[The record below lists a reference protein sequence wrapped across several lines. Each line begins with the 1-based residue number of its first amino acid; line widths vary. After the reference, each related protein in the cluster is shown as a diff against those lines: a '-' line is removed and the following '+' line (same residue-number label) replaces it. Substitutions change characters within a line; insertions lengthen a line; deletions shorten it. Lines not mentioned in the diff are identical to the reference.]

1 MIRNMSGFTALVA
14 AAALAG
20 VVARPAPGAESAPK
34 HAFEKSRIRT
44 IYVVPSAHWDRGWY
58 LPVDDE
64 AKLYKQHLDAVIGIC
79 QKHGEF
85 RWMVETSWTVEQW
98 LKQTPDARE
107 RERLFTLVRQ
117 GRIGLPGNYMVDGG
131 AFRTEEV
138 NRLAYAAR
146 YLRDTWRVP
155 INTALMDDQNGYSWA
170 LPQVLARSG
179 IRYFLAG
186 PNFGFGGSFGLPK
199 KDLPFYWQ
207 GPDGSKVLAWV
218 SEGYGEAGDRYGLTP
233 NPSRFFSAPNSEL
246 RTMTDLQITESRM
259 RKALRELEQAGY
271 PYDAVLTINS
281 GDYAD
286 PHNTLNMLEYFALW
300 KKAHPWPKL
309 RLALPQEFFR
319 HIEEKYA
326 GHVPTY
332 AGEWSIFG
340 DSAAPALTA
349 LSRWTGDHL
358 PVLEK
363 LASINRL
370 VDKDPSLVMG
380 GTQYIQRYPA
390 EEINSAYRR
399 ILQADGHGGGPGTGW
414 PGLSSRRELEHNNEV
429 HFSRMREAHEEISYL
444 LAQEFQAL
452 ARQIQS
458 DGPAVVVVNP
468 LSWERTDVVQVHVNR
483 DLLAK
488 GFRLEDAAN
497 SRVLPWQK
505 LEETEIEFL
514 VENVPSLGY
523 HRYRMVPAAAPQA
536 SAPAVTVAGS
546 VIESRFY
553 KVTVDENG
561 DIVSIF
567 DKEQA
572 RELVNARSKFQF
584 NRLTRAEFADT
595 FSGKNVYHPLACG
608 AVTVAGEP
616 GALSGKLVVTRE
628 GSLHV
633 TTKIVLYD
641 RLKRIDL
648 IHVLDR
654 AKFGQVSGAKEA
666 DHYFL
671 PFPFDLSLADLEV
684 RVESTSTFLSPATS
698 YLPGVVIG
706 PFCSQ
711 HGVDLRDKTFGLVL
725 ANRQAAVV
733 DFGDLGGFKT
743 RFAPSEPT
751 LISRLLMKCNQAGTS
766 DQGVVMLPEVEPG
779 ADRYLRYEYSLTS
792 APSGFDPIAAVHFG
806 WESNIPLL
814 ATFIEKQAG
823 PLARPSESFFALD
836 KPNVMLVDVKRAD
849 FGNPSDYI
857 LRLQEI
863 AGLPETR
870 VTVHSAFPIKRAE
883 LDNLIE
889 EWVRDLPTVP
899 LVVPA
904 GAHETVT
911 LRLGL

>member
-1 MIRNMSGFTALVA
+1 LTVLVA
-14 AAALAG
+14 VAALTGAVAG
-20 VVARPAPGAESAPK
+20 PAPGAESPPRY
-34 HAFEKSRIRT
+34 AFEKSRIKT
-44 IYVVPSAHWDRGWY
+44 IYVVPSAHWDRGWF

-64 AKLYKQHLDAVIGIC
+64 TKLYKQHLDAVIGLC
-79 QKHGEF
+79 QQHAEF

-107 RERLFTLVRQ
+107 RERLFALVRH
-117 GRIGLPGNYMVDGG
+117 GRIGLPGNYMVEAG
-131 AFRTEEV
+131 AFRAEEA

-146 YLRDTWRVP
+146 DLRDTWRVP

-186 PNFGFGGSFGLPK
+186 PNFSFGGSFGVPK
-199 KDLPFYWQ
+199 KDQPFYWQ

-233 NPSRFFSAPNSEL
+233 NLSRFFSPPDSEL
-246 RTMTDLQITESRM
+246 RRMTDMQITESRM
-259 RKALRELEQAGY
+259 GKALRELDQAGY

-286 PHNTLNMLEYFALW
+286 PQDTLKMLAYFARW
-300 KKAHPWPKL
+300 KQAHPWPEL
-309 RLALPQEFFR
+309 RLALPEEFFR
-319 HIEEKYA
+319 HIQEKHA
-326 GHVPTY
+326 GHIQTH
-332 AGEWSIFG
+332 AGDWSIFG

-349 LSRWTGDHL
+349 MSRWTGDHL

-380 GTQYIQRYPA
+380 GTKYIRHYPA

-399 ILQADGHGGGPGTGW
+399 ILEADGHGGGPGTGW
-414 PGLSSRRELEHNNEV
+414 AGLSSRRELEHGNEV
-429 HFSRMREAHEEISYL
+429 HFSRMRAAHEEVSYL
-444 LAQEFQAL
+444 LAQEFEGL

-468 LSWERTDVVQVHVNR
+468 LSWERTDVVQVHIGR
-483 DLLAK
+483 DLLEK

-497 SRVLPWQK
+497 SRVIPWQK
-505 LEETEIEFL
+505 LGETDIEFL
-514 VENVPSLGY
+514 AENVPSLGY
-523 HRYRMVPAAAPQA
+523 HRYRLVPAAAPPA
-536 SAPAVTVAGS
+536 PAPAVTVAGS
-546 VIESRFY
+546 VIEGRFY
-553 KVTVDENG
+553 KVAVDEHG
-561 DIVSIF
+561 DIVSIL

-584 NRLTRAEFADT
+584 NRLTRAEFADVYA
-595 FSGKNVYHPLACG
+595 GKNVYHPLPSS

-628 GSLHV
+628 GSPHV
-633 TTKIVLYD
+633 TTEIVLYD
-641 RLKRIDL
+641 KLKRMDL

-684 RVESTSTFLSPATS
+684 RVESTSTFLSPPAS

-711 HGVDLRDKTFGLVL
+711 HGVDLRDQTFGLVL
-725 ANRQAAVV
+725 ANRQAAAV

-743 RFAPSEPT
+743 RFAPAEPT
-751 LISRLLMKCNQAGTS
+751 LISRLLMKCNQAGTR
-766 DQGVVMLPEVEPG
+766 DHGWVTLPEIEPG

-792 APSGFDPIAAVHFG
+792 GHSGFDPVAAVHFG
-806 WESNIPLL
+806 WDFNIPLL
-814 ATFIEKQAG
+814 ATFIEKQTG
-823 PLARPSESFFALD
+823 PLAEPSESFFALD
-836 KPNVMLVDVKRAD
+836 TPNVMVVDVKRAD
-849 FGNPSDYI
+849 FGNHSDYI

-883 LDNLIE
+883 LDTLTE
-889 EWVRDLPTVP
+889 ERLRDLPTGP

-904 GAHETVT
+904 GEHETLT

>member
-1 MIRNMSGFTALVA
+1 MKPKMSGLTALVA
-14 AAALAG
+14 VAALAG
-20 VVARPAPGAESAPK
+20 VVARPAPGAENAPK
-34 HAFEKSRIRT
+34 YAFEKSRIKT

-64 AKLYKQHLDAVIGIC
+64 TKLYKQHLDAVIGIC
-79 QKHGEF
+79 QKHTEF

-98 LKQTPDARE
+98 LKQTPDPRE
-107 RERLFTLVRQ
+107 RELLFTLVRQ
-117 GRIGLPGNYMVDGG
+117 GRIGLPGNYMVDAG
-131 AFRTEEV
+131 AFRAEEA
-138 NRLAYAAR
+138 NRLAYTAG
-146 YLRDTWRVP
+146 YLRETWRVP

-186 PNFGFGGSFGLPK
+186 PGFGFGGSLGVPK
-199 KDLPFYWQ
+199 KDLPFHWQ

-233 NPSRFFSAPNSEL
+233 NLSRFFSAPNSEL
-246 RTMTDLQITESRM
+246 RTMTDLQITESKM
-259 RKALRELEQAGY
+259 GKALSELEQAGY
-271 PYDAVLTINS
+271 PHDAVLTINS

-286 PHNTLNMLEYFALW
+286 PQNTLNMLEYFALW
-300 KKAHPWPKL
+300 KKAHPSPEL
-309 RLALPQEFFR
+309 RLALPEEFFR

-326 GHVPTY
+326 GHIPTY

-363 LASINRL
+363 LSSINRL

-380 GTQYIQRYPA
+380 GTKYIRRYPA

-414 PGLSSRRELEHNNEV
+414 AGLSSRRELEHNNEV

-444 LAQEFQAL
+444 LAQEFQGL

-468 LSWERTDVVQVHVNR
+468 LSWDRSEVVQVHVDR

-505 LEETEIEFL
+505 LGETGIEFL
-514 VENVPSLGY
+514 AQNVPSLGY
-523 HRYRMVPAAAPQA
+523 HRYRIVPAAPPPA
-536 SAPAVTVAGS
+536 SASAVTVAGS

-553 KVTVDENG
+553 KVAVDENG

-567 DKEQA
+567 DKEQP

-584 NRLTRAEFADT
+584 NRLTRAEFTDT
-595 FSGKNVYHPLACG
+595 YSGKNVYHPLPAG
-608 AVTVAGEP
+608 TVTVAGEP
-616 GALSGKLVVTRE
+616 GAISGKLVVTRE
-628 GSLHV
+628 GSPHV
-633 TTKIVLYD
+633 TTKIILYD
-641 RLKRIDL
+641 RIKRIDL

-654 AKFGQVSGAKEA
+654 AKFSQVSGAKEA

-671 PFPFDLSLADLEV
+671 PFPFDLSLADLDV
-684 RVESTSTFLSPATS
+684 RVESTSAFLSPAAN

-711 HGVDLRDKTFGLVL
+711 HGVHLGDKASGIVL
-725 ANRQAAVV
+725 ANRQAAAVE
-733 DFGDLGGFKT
+733 FGDIGGFKT

-751 LISRLLMKCNQAGTS
+751 LISRLRMKCNRADTR
-766 DQGVVMLPEVEPG
+766 DQGVVMLPEIEPG
-779 ADRYLRYEYSLTS
+779 ADRFLRYEYSLTS
-792 APSGFDPIAAVHFG
+792 AHGGFDPIATVHFG

-814 ATFIEKQAG
+814 ATMIDKQTG
-823 PLARPSESFFALD
+823 PLAQPSESFFALD

-849 FGNPSDYI
+849 SGNHSDYI
-857 LRLQEI
+857 LRLQEVG
-863 AGLPETR
+863 GLPETR

-883 LDNLIE
+883 LDSLIE
-889 EWVRDLPTVP
+889 ERVRDVPTDP

-904 GAHETVT
+904 GEHETVT